1 VTGLDM
7 SKYEDEM
14 KKSWVWK
21 ELHEVRN
28 IRPSFNS
35 PLGFWGGV
43 AYSGVDSLLLKGHT
57 PWTLRIR
64 TGDSSHTER
73 ASEFD
78 PISYPPPQPPLTTD
92 ILTSV
97 SLTSTDHAENQPV
110 HLRLPPGREARK
122 KHIQTNVGEY
132 AGLLGRACPAAVY
145 EYVDAGGDDGNS
157 GKPDDVAVDG
167 VKLVINSQNCIHC
180 KLCDIKVPTQ
190 DITWTV
196 PEGSGGPKYTIT

>member
-73 ASEFD
+73 AR
-78 PISYPPPQPPLTTD
+78 Y
-92 ILTSV
+92 
-97 SLTSTDHAENQPV
+97 
-110 HLRLPPGREARK
+110 GR
-122 KHIQTNVGEY
+122 IC
-132 AGLLGRACPAAVY
+132 LVY
-145 EYVDAGGDDGNS
+145 QYLINDGNI
-157 GKPDDVAVDG
+157 P
-167 VKLVINSQNCIHC
+167 LVSSTPSHIPRPNHLSPRTFS
-180 KLCDIKVPTQ
+180 LL
-190 DITWTV
+190 
-196 PEGSGGPKYTIT
+196 